1 MTTPHDHGVVVA
13 NDMPKCPRSAVFTPS
28 RFRSARSVFDALN
41 TANIDATEIQCL
53 QRTMNG
59 EVVVTF
65 KSPAV
70 KEKFLSLN
78 SITINNESYAIQD
91 IDRPLTFL
99 TVYDAPFELSDWD
112 IMKHLAP
119 FCEVIHYRR
128 GRFDY
133 APGVYNGLCH
143 YHVRKI
149 KPVPNFPR
157 FGKYQVFLKY
167 AGQPLMCRKCNCLV
181 ISVTPVSTKYVLT
194 VRTLVIVVWPR
205 RVIFA
210 RRMGM
215 LVATAGTPGFLLLFT
230 ASLQMSLLP

>member
-1 MTTPHDHGVVVA
+1 
-13 NDMPKCPRSAVFTPS
+13 
-28 RFRSARSVFDALN
+28 
-41 TANIDATEIQCL
+41 
-53 QRTMNG
+53 MNG

-133 APGVYNGLCH
+133 TPGVYNGLCH